1 MHGFARPTS
10 NREEFHKY
18 KFVLSCSEG
27 FIELL
32 CRIDF
37 SNITQIVP
45 FLPPCHGGRIA
56 NCPSCIYL
64 IQRNKIG
71 KKISKTAQKVENHD
85 RKVKGYEI
93 ARMK

>member
-1 MHGFARPTS
+1 MHGFARATS

-32 CRIDF
+32 CRIYF

-56 NCPSCIYL
+56 NCSSCIYL
-64 IQRNKIG
+64 LKQKNG
-71 KKISKTAQKVENHD
+71 KKTNKTGQKVQNNMQ
-85 RKVKGYEI
+85 KVRDTRILE
-93 ARMK
+93 